1 MITREEALKL
11 LEENLSNQNLVKHSL
26 ASEAV
31 MRALARYLGE
41 NEEEWG
47 LAGLLH
53 DLDAQ
58 SRNKLIGEK
67 IISYGVRT
75 KEIRKIIK
83 KYWKEYPELK
93 TTAVCFTTA
102 EKLISTK
109 NLDSKL
115 AGIFLLGL
123 YQKNLAIKDISWL
136 EKLITKNIN
145 NWAVTDTLAGE
156 VLAPVLKNSPKKN
169 NLLYDWL
176 NSENIWLKRAALV
189 TTVKLK
195 NKVENWEELA
205 FKMLSLAEKEKEP
218 LVKKAA
224 HWLEKAVTP

>member
-1 MITREEALKL
+1 MIKSCGKIKIK
-11 LEENLSNQNLVKHSL
+11 NS
-26 ASEAV
+26 
-31 MRALARYLGE
+31 
-41 NEEEWG
+41 
-47 LAGLLH
+47 
-53 DLDAQ
+53 AQ

-75 KEIRKIIK
+75 KEIRKIVK

-109 NLDSKL
+109 ILDNQL
-115 AGIFLLGL
+115 AGVFLLSL
-123 YQKNLAIKDISWL
+123 YQKTSAIKNISWL
-136 EKLITKNIN
+136 EKLITEDIN
-145 NWAVTDTLAGE
+145 NWAVSDAFAGE
-156 VLAPVLKNSPKKN
+156 VLAPVLKNSPKRN

-176 NSENIWLKRAALV
+176 NSENVWLKRAALV
-189 TTVKLK
+189 TTIKLK

-218 LVKKAA
+218 LIKKAA

>member
-1 MITREEALKL
+1 MKKSDKDFSRFLDQELRK
-11 LEENLSNQNLVKHSL
+11 NQDKKF
-26 ASEAV
+26 
-31 MRALARYLGE
+31 
-41 NEEEWG
+41 
-47 LAGLLH
+47 
-53 DLDAQ
+53 AQ

-75 KEIRKIIK
+75 KEIRKIVK
-83 KYWKEYPELK
+83 KYWKEYPQLK

-109 NLDSKL
+109 NLDNQL
-115 AGIFLLGL
+115 AGVFLLGL
-123 YQKNLAIKDISWL
+123 YQKISAIKDISWL

-145 NWAVTDTLAGE
+145 NWAVSDAFGSE

-218 LVKKAA
+218 LIKKAS
-224 HWLEKAVTP
+224 HWLEKAITITP

>member
-1 MITREEALKL
+1 MKKSDKDFSRFLDQELRK
-11 LEENLSNQNLVKHSL
+11 NQDKKF
-26 ASEAV
+26 
-31 MRALARYLGE
+31 
-41 NEEEWG
+41 
-47 LAGLLH
+47 
-53 DLDAQ
+53 AQ
-58 SRNKLIGEK
+58 SRNKLIGKE
-67 IISYGVRT
+67 IVSYGVKT
-75 KEIRKIIK
+75 KEIRKIVK
-83 KYWKEYPELK
+83 KHWKEYPQLK
-93 TTAVCFTTA
+93 TDAGCFTTA

-115 AGIFLLGL
+115 AGVFLLGL
-123 YQKNLAIKDISWL
+123 YQKTSAIKDISWL
-136 EKLITKNIN
+136 EKLITEDIN
-145 NWAVTDTLAGE
+145 NWAVSDAFASE

-205 FKMLSLAEKEKEP
+205 FNMLSLAKKEKEP
-218 LVKKAA
+218 LIKKAA